1 MSYDRQFV
9 SQQLVLQANKIP
21 NSLCF
26 GRVGCDNE
34 EKEFILSFF
43 TRCSD
48 SELRE
53 ISAFVSKKKAQEEV
67 QKRTQEEVQK
77 EAQEE
82 LLLLFSM
89 ERDDG
94 IARSLS
100 KDEMASFD
108 FKSHHDYSLSSYSSW
123 DSLRDVPQEV
133 LVITFA

>member
-26 GRVGCDNE
+26 GRVGRDDE

-53 ISAFVSKKKAQEEV
+53 ISAFVSKKKAQEEI
-67 QKRTQEEVQK
+67 
-77 EAQEE
+77 
-82 LLLLFSM
+82 LLLFSM

>member
-9 SQQLVLQANKIP
+9 SQQHVLQANKIP

-77 EAQEE
+77 
-82 LLLLFSM
+82 
-89 ERDDG
+89 
-94 IARSLS
+94 
-100 KDEMASFD
+100 
-108 FKSHHDYSLSSYSSW
+108 
-123 DSLRDVPQEV
+123 
-133 LVITFA
+133 

>member
-26 GRVGCDNE
+26 GRVGRDDE

-43 TRCSD
+43 VRCSD
-48 SELRE
+48 SELLK
-53 ISAFVSKKKAQEEV
+53 ISDFVSKKKAQEEI
-67 QKRTQEEVQK
+67 
-77 EAQEE
+77 
-82 LLLLFSM
+82 LLSFSM
-89 ERDDG
+89 KRDDG
-94 IARSLS
+94 IAHSLS

-123 DSLRDVPQEV
+123 DSLRNVPQEV

>member
-26 GRVGCDNE
+26 GRVGRDDE

-48 SELRE
+48 SELLK
-53 ISAFVSKKKAQEEV
+53 ISDFVSKKKAQEEI
-67 QKRTQEEVQK
+67 
-77 EAQEE
+77 
-82 LLLLFSM
+82 LLLFSM

-94 IARSLS
+94 IAHSLS